1 MMPGAGVEP
10 AYHIV
15 VMDFKPDQGQK
26 RKPMISNSNLISLA
40 FFVPVILGKI
50 GLFLQKMTAAGTI

>member
-1 MMPGAGVEP
+1 MSLRTE
-10 AYHIV
+10 
-15 VMDFKPDQGQK
+15 DFEPDQGQN